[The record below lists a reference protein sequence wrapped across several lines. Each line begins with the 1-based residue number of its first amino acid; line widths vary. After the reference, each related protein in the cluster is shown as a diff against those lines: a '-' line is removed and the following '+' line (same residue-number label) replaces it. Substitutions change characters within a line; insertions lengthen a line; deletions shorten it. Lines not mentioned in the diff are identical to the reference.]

1 MNILSSRRKWLVLLA
16 GGMSVIALL
25 AFALWRVFSPV
36 APPVVESTAEAPF
49 RFEYCGAELIEL
61 CILSFG
67 RDADGNAIINFF
79 APRDFPDFYLNIQ
92 RFDGEITYVCMQNKD
107 VPTSVVCMG
116 DVIHLNERIEVN
128 VMAADDYRL
137 LARGRFTVTALLI
150 STQAGDMQ
158 ESVTTATPSPSA
170 TEPSYPVGAGETAT
184 PTPTSNPP
192 SYPSYP

>member
-1 MNILSSRRKWLVLLA
+1 MNVPFSRRRRLVLSA

-25 AFALWRVFSPV
+25 AFAMWHIFSPA
-36 APPVVESTAEAPF
+36 APPEVESTVEAPF
-49 RFEYCGAELIEL
+49 RFEYCGAELTEL

-79 APRDFPDFYLNIQ
+79 VPRDFPDFYLNIQ

-107 VPTSVVCMG
+107 VQTSVVCMG

-128 VMAADDYRL
+128 VMAVDDYRL
-137 LARGRFTVTALLI
+137 LARGRFTVAALLI

-158 ESVTTATPSPSA
+158 VPVTPATPSPSA
-170 TEPSYPVGAGETAT
+170 TEPSYPLDTGETST
-184 PTPTSNPP
+184 PAPTSNPP